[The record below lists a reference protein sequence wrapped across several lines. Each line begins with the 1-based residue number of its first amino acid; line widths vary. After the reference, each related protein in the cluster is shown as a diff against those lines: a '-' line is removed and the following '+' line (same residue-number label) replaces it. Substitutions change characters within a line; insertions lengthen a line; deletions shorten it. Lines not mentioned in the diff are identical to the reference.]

1 MRVLITGA
9 TGLIGSKLVAL
20 CHKNEIEVHYFTT
33 SKDKIEDSKNY
44 KGFYWN
50 PAKGEI
56 DTAAFDGVTTIV
68 NLAGATI
75 SKRWTKSYKKT
86 ILESRTQTANIL
98 YKSLRDLSHEVDHF
112 ISASGISIYPN
123 SKTRLYSEENR
134 DVDNSFLAEVVVA
147 WEAGADQFKSL
158 GIDVAK
164 VRTGVV
170 LAKEEGALPKLVAP
184 VKYWVG
190 APLGSGKQWQSWI
203 HIDDIAFIYLQ
214 IILNQ
219 WEGIYNAVAPTPVT
233 NKKLTKQI
241 ASLLDKPLWL
251 PNVPAFMLRLILG
264 EMATLVLEGQLVSSN
279 KLEERGY
286 RFLYYNVESA
296 LEDLLK

>member
-20 CHKNEIEVHYFTT
+20 CHDSNIKVNYLTT
-33 SKDKIEDSKNY
+33 SKDKIEDRENY
-44 KGFYWN
+44 KGFFWN
-50 PAKGEI
+50 PAHNEI
-56 DTAAFDGVTTIV
+56 DTAAFDGVSAVV
-68 NLAGATI
+68 NLAGASI

-86 ILESRTQTANIL
+86 ILESRTQTA
-98 YKSLRDLSHEVDHF
+98 SLLFRTLQKVNHEVGHY
-112 ISASGISIYPN
+112 ITASGVNIYPN
-123 SKTRLYSEENR
+123 SKTRLYTEENR
-134 DVDNSFLAEVVVA
+134 DVDDSFLAEVVVA
-147 WEAGADQFKSL
+147 WEAGADQFKAL

-170 LAKEEGALPKLVAP
+170 LAKEEGALPKLMQP
-184 VKYWVG
+184 IEYWAG
-190 APLGSGKQWQSWI
+190 APLASGKQWQSWI
-203 HIDDIAFIYLQ
+203 HIDDIANIYLH

-233 NKKLTKQI
+233 NKKMTKQI
-241 ASLLDKPLWL
+241 AALLDKPLWL
-251 PNVPAFMLRLILG
+251 PNVPAFVLRLVLG
-264 EMATLVLEGQLVSSN
+264 EMAILVIEGQLVSSH

-286 RFLYYNVESA
+286 QFLFYNVESA